1 MFHRPGFN
9 IAELVLFPLSLS
21 RGFFGMTSRSYGE
34 FLTFFKV
41 LLRLETF
48 DGVNSPVAETLFE
61 QRKAGIFEQLG
72 M

>member
-21 RGFFGMTSRSYGE
+21 RGFFGMTSRISVE
-34 FLTFFKV
+34 FLTFLQV

-48 DGVNSPVAETLFE
+48 GGVNSPGRNTV
-61 QRKAGIFEQLG
+61 
-72 M
+72 